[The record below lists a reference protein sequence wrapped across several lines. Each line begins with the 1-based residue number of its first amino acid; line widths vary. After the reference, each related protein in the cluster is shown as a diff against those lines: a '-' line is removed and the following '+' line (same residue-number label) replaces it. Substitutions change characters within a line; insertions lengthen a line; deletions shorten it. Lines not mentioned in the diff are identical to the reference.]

1 MFKSLSVLC
10 MVSACEC
17 VTPEEDFR
25 MAFTSAIFT
34 TGKNF
39 TKRKN
44 RVKNRPKVPTY
55 TPMSIMVGEN
65 MAQEAAGSR
74 GAARSR

>member
-1 MFKSLSVLC
+1 MFKSVSVLC

-25 MAFTSAIFT
+25 MAFTSAMFT

-44 RVKNRPKVPTY
+44 RVKNRPNVPTY
-55 TPMSIMVGEN
+55 TPMSMMVGEN
-65 MAQEAAGSR
+65 IAQEDGR
-74 GAARSR
+74 